1 MSTSPPNPQNPD
13 PKSSENQNP
22 NPKIPESQY
31 PEISNQT
38 VNPDEKGRI
47 SGDEREKGGEGE
59 EEEEGECGFCLFM
72 KEGGCKDE
80 FIAWEKC
87 VEDSEKNHED
97 IVEKCFDVTG
107 NLKKCMIAHS
117 DYYEPLLNAE
127 KAAVEEVKQEMERE
141 QDSSSNT
148 AEVEVTLEMEV

>member
-1 MSTSPPNPQNPD
+1 MKRVGS
-13 PKSSENQNP
+13 
-22 NPKIPESQY
+22 
-31 PEISNQT
+31 
-38 VNPDEKGRI
+38 

-127 KAAVEEVKQEMERE
+127 KAAEEEVKQEMERE